1 MPPRPSAPKPFPE
14 PLPAPPP
21 PLPFPNDPRLM
32 KEQIL
37 LRERLEFEV
46 YRPWLRSPRVR
57 ILMVTDGEG
66 MFNTSHRFGL
76 GHIVEILADDPWW
89 WVHFDVTTAH
99 RDDVPVGLTSATR
112 GLAAYA
118 GRAASPGKAALP
130 AKTLH
135 FNARFAGDPRPELA
149 LGNFDE
155 VWLFG
160 IAGAASRAPRRPRSR
175 LSGLSW
181 TRGGGVLAMGDH
193 SALGAALCSE
203 IPRVKHMRKWKPGGP
218 AGDPPPALGADR
230 IDTLRAGPTPGFQFP
245 DQSDTV
251 PQVITPK
258 RYYSALGSTVF
269 RRRWHPHPV
278 LCGIDGVIDVLPDH
292 MHEGECVVAPALPPG
307 DFPGGVAPEVIATGE
322 VLPHTT
328 DNSSEGFGVD
338 VTSTARTFGILGA
351 YDGHDPA
358 ANVGRIVVDA
368 TWHHWVHINL
378 VGFVTSAPGSA
389 EFAKIRNYYWNVAL
403 WLAPRPVQSAMFG
416 AAVYG
421 LPWLQP
427 FDELRADRD
436 LDVYWLG
443 IEAMDA
449 IGRRAGQCVV
459 TEWLDRLFIEFQIPH
474 KSNRPD
480 PPPDEE
486 ILQRFGAAML
496 GGMVER
502 AMALAADPAREKHTE
517 ARIGKA
523 LREGALAGFRH
534 NLERERTRQKARGTL
549 LARLERAEE
558 ATKGR

>member
-1 MPPRPSAPKPFPE
+1 MA
-14 PLPAPPP
+14 
-21 PLPFPNDPRLM
+21 
-32 KEQIL
+32 
-37 LRERLEFEV
+37 
-46 YRPWLRSPRVR
+46 
-57 ILMVTDGEG
+57 
-66 MFNTSHRFGL
+66 
-76 GHIVEILADDPWW
+76 ADK
-89 WVHFDVTTAH
+89 
-99 RDDVPVGLTSATR
+99 
-112 GLAAYA
+112 GLAAYH
-118 GRAASPGKAALP
+118 GRTASPGKRALP

-135 FNARFAGDPRPELA
+135 FNFKFAGDTRAELA

-155 VWLFG
+155 IWLFG
-160 IAGAASRAPRRPRSR
+160 IAGGASTLAPVEIAALRSFMD
-175 LSGLSW
+175 G
-181 TRGGGVLAMGDH
+181 GGGVLAIGDH
-193 SALGAALCSE
+193 SFLGAPLCSE
-203 IPRVKHMRKWKPGGP
+203 IPRVKHMRKWAFGGP

-251 PQVITPK
+251 PQPIAPK

-292 MHEGECVVAPALPPG
+292 MHEGECVVAAALPLG

-328 DNSSEGFGVD
+328 DNSSEGIPGLD

-351 YDGHDPA
+351 YDGHFPA

-378 VGFVTSAPGSA
+378 IGFVTNAPGSA
-389 EFAKIRNYYWNVAL
+389 EFAKIKNYYWNVAL
-403 WLAPRPVQSAMFG
+403 WLAPKAAQAAIFN

-427 FDELRADRD
+427 LDELRAERD

-459 TEWLDRLFIEFQIPH
+459 SEWLERLFIEFQIPH
-474 KSNRPD
+474 KTNRPD

-496 GGMVER
+496 GGMVQR
-502 AMALAADPAREKHTE
+502 AMVLAGDPGREKLSE

-523 LREGALAGFRH
+523 LREGAQAGFRH
-534 NLERERTRQKARGTL
+534 NLERERERQKTRGAL
-549 LARLERAEE
+549 LARLERGEG